1 MNPDARFAPAFQ
13 QLIDAPAQSLAD
25 LQVDPA
31 GFAERTLAGEQQQ
44 LHANAALF
52 DERMLAFLLFDAA
65 GRRVTL
71 ETQAWAPTAT
81 DFDALVKN
89 AIQRSNPRLMAIE
102 QAGGHTLHLVWAP
115 LAETAGW
122 NLPAHLRALVQ
133 ACGSGRL
140 VLMTGGGDEGPID
153 AAARGFNLTDL
164 ERRIVVAVVRTGGAR
179 DAAQQIGVTYGTARD
194 ALANAA
200 RKMRQPNMPAM
211 VQTIVAAA
219 FGIFPDQIDSAEM
232 LSDMLQ
238 LSKRQAQVALL
249 VAAGLSR
256 EETARAIG
264 ISAAVVKKEL
274 ELLYAHLGLSS
285 AAELAR
291 LIVEVQALRIFTRS
305 TDSAPGFLDAAIEPS
320 RIAVRPGGRETVAWS
335 DYGPASGQPVL
346 VVHSN
351 WACRAVPRPL
361 VRALQARGFRP
372 IAIDRAGFGAT
383 HPGRL
388 SERDPY
394 SQSIDDTL
402 QILDTAGI
410 ERVAV
415 VARCGAQ
422 FVHMLKAR
430 APARIGPVVLVSP
443 TPQTSAECRRTGV
456 VGAIKEA
463 FYSSPALIEL
473 FFRIVSAQMTF
484 ARIEHLTQSIVKG
497 SACDEALCDNP
508 EFIRDRF
515 RACRPFASGNMSGA
529 IFEERVISHGG
540 FDFPSL
546 DVDDWCVMQ
555 GDDDVHNGFADV
567 ERHWRPILPN
577 SPFLRIEGGGRFLTS
592 SHPERIVDTLERL
605 CNGRPLPSKA
615 DFGERPRDVGTSHQ
629 FV

>member
-44 LHANAALF
+44 LVANSALF

-65 GRRVTL
+65 GHRVPF
-71 ETQAWAPTAT
+71 ETQAWAPAAA
-81 DFDALVKN
+81 DFAALVKN
-89 AIQRSNPRLMAIE
+89 AIQRSSNPRLMALEQAGEQTGE
-102 QAGGHTLHLVWAP
+102 QAGGRTLHLVWAP

-122 NLPAHLRALVQ
+122 NLPSRLRALIEK
-133 ACGSGRL
+133 CGSGRL

-164 ERRIVVAVVRTGGAR
+164 ERRIVAAVVRTGSAR

-194 ALANAA
+194 ALADAA

-211 VQTIVAAA
+211 VHTIVAAA
-219 FGIFPDQIDSAEM
+219 FGIFPDQTDSAEL

-238 LSKRQAQVALL
+238 LTKRQAQIALL
-249 VAAGLSR
+249 VATGLSR

-264 ISAAVVKKEL
+264 ASAAVVKKEL
-274 ELLYAHLGLSS
+274 AVLFAHLGLSS

-305 TDSAPGFLDAAIEPS
+305 TDSAPGFLDPVIEPA
-320 RIAVRPGGRETVAWS
+320 RIAVRPGGRESIAWS
-335 DYGPASGQPVL
+335 DYGPASGLPVL

-361 VRALQARGFRP
+361 VRALHAKGFRP
-372 IAIDRAGFGAT
+372 IAVDRAGFGAT

-388 SERDPY
+388 SAQDPY
-394 SQSIDDTL
+394 SQSIDDLL
-402 QILDTAGI
+402 QILDMMGI
-410 ERVAV
+410 ERTAV

-422 FVHMLKAR
+422 FVHMLKAH
-430 APARIGPVVLVSP
+430 APDRVGPVVLVSP
-443 TPQTSAECRRTGV
+443 TPQTSAECRRNGV
-456 VGAIKEA
+456 AGAIKEA
-463 FYSSPALIEL
+463 FYRSPALIEL
-473 FFRIVSAQMTF
+473 FFRVVSAQMTIE
-484 ARIEHLTQSIVKG
+484 RIENLTRSIVKG
-497 SACDEALCDNP
+497 SACDEALCENA

-515 RACRPFASGNMSGA
+515 RACRPFAAGNLAGA
-529 IFEERVISHGG
+529 ICEERVISHGG
-540 FDFPSL
+540 FDFPSIA
-546 DVDDWCVMQ
+546 VDDWCVVQ
-555 GDDDVHNGFADV
+555 GDDDIHNGVADV

-592 SHPERIVDTLERL
+592 SHPEAIVNVLERL
-605 CNGRPLPSKA
+605 CKGQIFPL
-615 DFGERPRDVGTSHQ
+615 
-629 FV
+629 